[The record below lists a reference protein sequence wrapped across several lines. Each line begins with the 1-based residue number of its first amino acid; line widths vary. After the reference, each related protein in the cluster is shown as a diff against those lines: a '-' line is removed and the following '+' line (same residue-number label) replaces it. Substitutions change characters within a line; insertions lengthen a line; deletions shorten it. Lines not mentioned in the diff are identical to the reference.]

1 MGVHKLWD
9 LLTATALPVRVES
22 LFGKV
27 CCIDASFWII
37 HCMASESINRHGG
50 DVIAV
55 FFLRICYLLDK
66 GIRPVFVFD
75 GKSPFAKIK
84 TIIKRK
90 MINNKYSTNHKLLAF
105 KMLVAQL
112 ESTNRQMN
120 LNRVAYPMP
129 QTYSI
134 EPSEETNSSEQT
146 EECQH
151 SSDVDLFEL
160 FPEDF
165 LNKTDE
171 EEFDRE
177 LKMLKE
183 CDFLTSKSKY
193 ELMNAV
199 RDRIIQKDRD
209 ESLKLKGKIDE
220 YSNHQIQ
227 SYLRDVKINNEIEQ
241 LKNEL
246 YQRYPQSQQRVESLN
261 FRNALNDEICNYNE
275 YFATNFENN
284 FIALRGDYEEGN
296 EAKFDEY
303 IKEEPMKSHTEEIDD
318 SVFATD
324 DQIFGTEL
332 MSGMENIEGKR
343 SLKQESSG
351 LNDKNDSDGHDDF
364 ADAHVDKRIG
374 DELDSG
380 GDYDDEYNDNNV
392 LTGEDSTVRTAANDF
407 FLSLYKQFLSSKRE
421 EDIESQNNLN
431 SSEKGGNT
439 QKQVH
444 HTDSITRRDYTDNL
458 KQQSLSDNEEQHQLS
473 SGIDQKQPSSY
484 NDQKQPPSYNDQKQ
498 PPSYNDQKQ
507 PSSYNDQKQPSSY
520 NDQKQPTSD
529 NDQQRQPSDDER
541 SSSDDEDEVFVAKK
555 PENIIQPEYTDKI
568 KLTQNKMY
576 YDDTQAL
583 LELFGVPYL
592 IAPSEAES
600 QCAYMNKKGDCYAVI
615 SDDSDAL
622 VFGARCLLKNFY
634 NDNVFELYT
643 AERIRKELGIGRKQ
657 LALIAV
663 ICGCDYTNGVR
674 GIGVVNALEVIKAY
688 PKFEDLHEFKHWATS
703 DCSVESAT
711 SDECPLR
718 SEYKKA
724 HINYRVH
731 WTFSSDFPNREA
743 YDLFLRPTTTDE
755 YHLSWKKPDFKPLL
769 EFMLKRS
776 SLPQEQVK
784 QCLDLLYVRRSQQFI
799 MEDVVPDI
807 AAKPFVKKALAKY
820 RRSLNTN
827 LSAFRRMLSNIKSR
841 SRFNIGTKLLID
853 RSHTLSKIR
862 SKRMLES
869 IKSIRKRNV
878 NVKRI

>member
-227 SYLRDVKINNEIEQ
+227 SYLTDVKINNEIEQ

-343 SLKQESSG
+343 SLKQES
-351 LNDKNDSDGHDDF
+351 K
-364 ADAHVDKRIG
+364 
-374 DELDSG
+374 
-380 GDYDDEYNDNNV
+380 
-392 LTGEDSTVRTAANDF
+392 
-407 FLSLYKQFLSSKRE
+407 

-473 SGIDQKQPSSY
+473 SGIDQKQP
-484 NDQKQPPSYNDQKQ
+484 P
-498 PPSYNDQKQ
+498 
-507 PSSYNDQKQPSSY
+507 SYNDQKQPSSY

-711 SDECPLR
+711 SDECQLR